1 MATESLLS
9 GDITVYFAGDAA
21 GDKQIKW
28 TGSTATTAT
37 RTVNELYT
45 ALQDLFD
52 NNTLG
57 VGDYIAKSF
66 GIPMKAVTPRV
77 YDIGLIET
85 GDDDPWFID
94 QATIEHLTGGSIQT
108 IGWTR
113 TVGSATGIVCVPITN
128 VDIVIGDV
136 GNTIT
141 HADGDSGTLLDFEDS
156 DYGTYLWIRPDS
168 NAAGNNFDS
177 TSGTLTCNAHTAT
190 QTAAANDGEK
200 RWNNIATIGAIES
213 ATDIEVAQDQ
223 TLLTKYW
230 PAGFLDRLF
239 LITDLSTDP
248 FGTIDG
254 QYFTFFAR
262 KENTLYDN
270 FLIQTD
276 EGRNV
281 VPLATAPDLNNESPS
296 LTSIAGFSITFGP
309 ATADIND
316 DTTNENYSITVN
328 CGGATLANAYRYL
341 QYLTRDGDTTLRAG
355 VEGQQYIGIDHYI
368 QYASITGTINVGDEV
383 TGSSSGAT
391 GYVASVNTTDTYV
404 MLHSSQGTFTATE
417 NLTIG
422 GNSINNI
429 SSIEIVQP
437 KKATP
442 FGNFAGGRFFGAR
455 GVLVTNFTATNN
467 YELIDDQGNSLEPP
481 TTRTFALTGMKDGT
495 EVRIFKTADSSAI
508 AGIEDMTGG
517 VGTSPDNGDGTV
529 TITGSTDNNTFTF
542 SWVYQD
548 APTSGS
554 DVPIFIAI
562 LNNEYEYI
570 SLTGLSLENSD
581 SSIPVQQRFD
591 RNFSDP

>member
-1 MATESLLS
+1 MATESLLG
-9 GDITVYFAGDAA
+9 GDITVYFPGDAA

-52 NNTLG
+52 NNTGG
-57 VGDYIAKSF
+57 VGDYIEKTF
-66 GIPMKAVTPRV
+66 GTPMKAVTPRV

-85 GDDDPWFID
+85 GDDNPWFID
-94 QATIEHLTGGSIQT
+94 QTTIEHLTGGSIQT
-108 IGWTR
+108 VGWTR

-136 GNTIT
+136 GNAIT
-141 HADGDSGTLLDFEDS
+141 HADGDAGVLLDYETG

-168 NAAGNNFDS
+168 SAAGNNFDS

-190 QTAAANDGEK
+190 QTGAATDGEK
-200 RWNNIATIGAIES
+200 RWNNIVTIGAIES

-223 TLLTKYW
+223 SLLTKYW

-239 LITDLSTDP
+239 LITDYSVDP
-248 FGTIDG
+248 WVEIDNS
-254 QYFTFFAR
+254 YFTFFAR
-262 KENTLYDN
+262 KENTLYDD
-270 FLIQTD
+270 FSIQTV

-281 VPLATAPDLNNESPS
+281 VPLATAPDLNNTSPS
-296 LTSIAGFSITFGP
+296 LTTIAGFSITFGA
-309 ATADIND
+309 ATADINA
-316 DTTNENYSITVN
+316 DTTNENYSVTVN
-328 CGGATLANAYRYL
+328 CGGETLANAYRHL

-368 QYASITGTINVGDEV
+368 QYASITGTINIGDEV
-383 TGSSSGAT
+383 TGSTSGAT
-391 GYVASVNTTDTYV
+391 GYVLSVNATDTYV

-429 SSIEIVQP
+429 SSIVVVLP

-455 GVLVTNFTATNN
+455 GVLITNFSATNQ
-467 YELIDDQGNSLEPP
+467 YELIDDQGVVREPP

-495 EVRIFKTADSSAI
+495 EVRIFKVSDSSAI

-517 VGTSPDNGDGTV
+517 VGTSPDNGNGTV
-529 TITGSTDNNTFTF
+529 TVTGATDDNTFTF

-548 APTSGS
+548 PPTSNA

-562 LNNEYEYI
+562 LNNQYEYI
-570 SLTGLSLENSD
+570 SLTGLSLENAD

>member
-1 MATESLLS
+1 MTTEVLLS
-9 GDITVYFAGDAA
+9 GDITVYFPGDAA

-28 TGSTATTAT
+28 TGSTAFTAT

-52 NNTLG
+52 NNTAG
-57 VGDYIAKSF
+57 VGNYIAYDF

-77 YDIGLIET
+77 YDFGLIER
-85 GDDDPWFID
+85 DDDPWFID
-94 QATIEHLTGGSIQT
+94 QTTIQHLTGGSIQT

-113 TVGSATGIVCVPITN
+113 TVGTDTGIVAVPITN

-141 HADGDSGTLLDFEDS
+141 HGDGDSGTLLDFEDT

-177 TSGTLTCNAHTAT
+177 TSGTLTCNGHTAT
-190 QTAAANDGEK
+190 QTDSAKDGEK
-200 RWNNIATIGAIES
+200 RWNNIVTIGAIES
-213 ATDIEVAQDQ
+213 ATDIEVAQNQ
-223 TLLTKYW
+223 SLLTKYW

-248 FGTIDG
+248 FSTIDAE
-254 QYFTFFAR
+254 YFTFYAR

-270 FLIQTD
+270 FLIQTAQ
-276 EGRNV
+276 GRNV
-281 VPLATAPDLNNESPS
+281 VPLATSPDLNNASS

-309 ATADIND
+309 ATADINA
-316 DTTNENYSITVN
+316 DTTNENYSVTVN
-328 CGGATLANAYRYL
+328 CGGDTLANVYRHL

-355 VEGQQYIGIDHYI
+355 IEGQQYIGIDHYI

-391 GYVASVNTTDTYV
+391 GYVLSVNTTDTYV

-429 SSIEIVQP
+429 SSIIVVQP

-442 FGNFAGGRFFGAR
+442 FGNFAGGKFFGAR
-455 GVLVTNFTATNN
+455 GVLITNFSATNQ
-467 YELIDDQGNSLEPP
+467 YELIDDQGVVREPP

-495 EVRIFKTADSSAI
+495 EVRIFKVSDSSAI

-517 VGTSPDNGDGTV
+517 VGTSPDNGNGTV
-529 TITGSTDNNTFTF
+529 TVTGATDDNTFTF

-548 APTSGS
+548 PPTSNA

-562 LNNEYEYI
+562 LNNQYEYI
-570 SLTGLSLENSD
+570 SLTGLSLENAD

-591 RNFSDP
+591 RNFIDP

>member
-1 MATESLLS
+1 MATEVLLS
-9 GDITVYFAGDAA
+9 GDITVYFPGDAA

-28 TGSTATTAT
+28 TGSTAFTAT

-52 NNTLG
+52 NNTAG
-57 VGDYIAKSF
+57 VGNYIAYDF

-77 YDIGLIET
+77 YDFGLIER
-85 GDDDPWFID
+85 DDDPWFID
-94 QATIEHLTGGSIQT
+94 QTTIQHLTGGSIQT

-113 TVGSATGIVCVPITN
+113 TVGTDTGIVAVPITN

-141 HADGDSGTLLDFEDS
+141 HGDGDSGTLLDFEDT

-168 NAAGNNFDS
+168 NAVGNNFDS
-177 TSGTLTCNAHTAT
+177 TSGTLTCNGHTAT
-190 QTAAANDGEK
+190 QTDSAKDGEK
-200 RWNNIATIGAIES
+200 RWNNIVTIGAIES
-213 ATDIEVAQDQ
+213 ATDIEVAQNQ
-223 TLLTKYW
+223 SLLTKYW

-248 FGTIDG
+248 FSTIDAE
-254 QYFTFFAR
+254 YFTFYAR

-270 FLIQTD
+270 FLIQTAQ
-276 EGRNV
+276 GRNV
-281 VPLATAPDLNNESPS
+281 VPLATSPDLNNASS

-309 ATADIND
+309 ATADINA
-316 DTTNENYSITVN
+316 DTTNENYSVTVN
-328 CGGATLANAYRYL
+328 CGGDTLANVYRHL

-355 VEGQQYIGIDHYI
+355 IEGQQYIGIDHYI

-391 GYVASVNTTDTYV
+391 GYVLSVNTTDTYV

-429 SSIEIVQP
+429 SSIIVVQP

-442 FGNFAGGRFFGAR
+442 FGNFAGGKFFGAR
-455 GVLVTNFTATNN
+455 GVLITNFSATNQ
-467 YELIDDQGNSLEPP
+467 YELIDDQGVVREPP

-495 EVRIFKTADSSAI
+495 EVRIFKVSDSSAI

-517 VGTSPDNGDGTV
+517 VGTSPDNGNGTV
-529 TITGSTDNNTFTF
+529 TVTGATDDNTFTF

-548 APTSGS
+548 PPTSNA

-562 LNNEYEYI
+562 LNNQYEYI
-570 SLTGLSLENSD
+570 SLTGLSLENAD

-591 RNFSDP
+591 RNFIDP

>member
-1 MATESLLS
+1 MTTEVLLG
-9 GDITVYFAGDAA
+9 GDITVYFPGDAA

-52 NNTLG
+52 NNTAG
-57 VGDYIAKSF
+57 VGDYIAYDF

-77 YDIGLIET
+77 YDFGLIER
-85 GDDDPWFID
+85 DDDPWFID
-94 QATIEHLTGGSIQT
+94 QTTIQHLTGGSIQT

-113 TVGSATGIVCVPITN
+113 TVGTATGIVAVPITN
-128 VDIVIGDV
+128 VDIVVGDV

-141 HADGDSGTLLDFEDS
+141 HADGDSGTLLDFENT

-177 TSGTLTCNAHTAT
+177 TSGTLTCNGHTAT

-200 RWNNIATIGAIES
+200 RWNNIVTIGAIES
-213 ATDIEVAQDQ
+213 ATDIEVAQNQ
-223 TLLTKYW
+223 SLLTKYW

-254 QYFTFFAR
+254 EYFTFFAR
-262 KENTLYDN
+262 KENTVYDN
-270 FLIQTD
+270 FLIQTT

-281 VPLATAPDLNNESPS
+281 VPLATSPDLNNTSPS
-296 LTSIAGFSITFGP
+296 LTTIAGFSITFGP
-309 ATADIND
+309 ATADINT

-328 CGGATLANAYRYL
+328 CGGETLANAYRYL

-355 VEGQQYIGIDHYI
+355 IEGQQYIGIDHYI

-422 GNSINNI
+422 ANSINNI
-429 SSIEIVQP
+429 SSIVVVQP

-455 GVLVTNFTATNN
+455 GVLITNFSATNL
-467 YELIDDQGNSLEPP
+467 YTLIDDQGNSIEPP
-481 TTRTFALTGMKDGT
+481 TTVNFTLTGLKDGS
-495 EVRIFKTADSSAI
+495 EVRIYQTSNSATI
-508 AGIEDMTGG
+508 AGVEDMTGG
-517 VGTSPDNGDGTV
+517 VGTTIDNGNGTV
-529 TITGSTDNNTFTF
+529 TVTGSTDNNDFNFEYT
-542 SWVYQD
+542 YQD
-548 APTSGS
+548 PPTNGS
-554 DVPIFIAI
+554 PLSIFIVI
-562 LNNEYEYI
+562 LNNAYEYERLDGVT
-570 SLTGLSLENSD
+570 LTNINQ
-581 SSIPVQQRFD
+581 SIPVQQRVD
-591 RNFSDP
+591 RNYVNP

>member
-1 MATESLLS
+1 MTTEVLLS
-9 GDITVYFAGDAA
+9 GDITVYFPGDAA

-37 RTVNELYT
+37 HTVNELYT

-52 NNTLG
+52 NNTAG
-57 VGDYIAKSF
+57 TGDYIAYDF

-77 YDIGLIET
+77 YDFGLIER
-85 GDDDPWFID
+85 DDDPWFID
-94 QATIEHLTGGSIQT
+94 QTTIQHLTGGSIQT

-113 TVGSATGIVCVPITN
+113 TVGTNTGIVAVPITN

-141 HADGDSGTLLDFEDS
+141 HGDGDSGTLLDFEDT

-177 TSGTLTCNAHTAT
+177 TSGTLTCNGHTAT
-190 QTAAANDGEK
+190 QTDSAKDGEK
-200 RWNNIATIGAIES
+200 RWNNIVTIGAIES
-213 ATDIEVAQDQ
+213 ATDIEVAQNQ

-248 FGTIDG
+248 FSTIDG
-254 QYFTFFAR
+254 EYFTFFAR

-270 FLIQTD
+270 FLIQTS

-281 VPLATAPDLNNESPS
+281 VPLATSADLNNASS

-309 ATADIND
+309 ATADINA
-316 DTTNENYSITVN
+316 DTTNENYSITIN
-328 CGGATLANAYRYL
+328 CGGDTLANAYRYL

-391 GYVASVNTTDTYV
+391 GYVLSVNTTDTYV

-422 GNSINNI
+422 ANSINNI
-429 SSIEIVQP
+429 SSIEVVQP

-455 GVLVTNFTATNN
+455 GVLITNFSATNL
-467 YELIDDQGNSLEPP
+467 YTLIDDQGNAVEPP
-481 TTRTFALTGMKDGT
+481 TTVNFTLTGLKDGS
-495 EVRIFKTADSSAI
+495 EVRIYQTSNSTAI
-508 AGIEDMTGG
+508 AGVEDMTGG
-517 VGTSPDNGDGTV
+517 VGTSVDNGDGTV
-529 TITGSTDNNTFTF
+529 TVTGSTDDNDFNFEYI
-542 SWVYQD
+542 YQD
-548 APTSGS
+548 PPTNGS
-554 DVPIFIAI
+554 PLSVFVVI
-562 LNNEYEYI
+562 LNNNYEYQRLDGVI
-570 SLTGLSLENSD
+570 LTNQNQ
-581 SSIPVQQRFD
+581 SIPIQQQLD
-591 RNFSDP
+591 RNYSNPD

>member
-1 MATESLLS
+1 MTTEVLLS
-9 GDITVYFAGDAA
+9 GDITVYFPGDAA

-37 RTVNELYT
+37 HTVNELYT

-52 NNTLG
+52 NNTAG
-57 VGDYIAKSF
+57 TGDYIAYDF

-77 YDIGLIET
+77 YDFGLIER
-85 GDDDPWFID
+85 DDDPWFID
-94 QATIEHLTGGSIQT
+94 QTTIQHLTGGSIQT

-113 TVGSATGIVCVPITN
+113 TVGTNTGIVAVPITN

-141 HADGDSGTLLDFEDS
+141 HGDGDSGTLLDFEDT

-177 TSGTLTCNAHTAT
+177 TSGTLTCNGHTAT
-190 QTAAANDGEK
+190 QTDSAKDGEK
-200 RWNNIATIGAIES
+200 RWNNIVTIGAIES
-213 ATDIEVAQDQ
+213 ATDIEVAQNQ

-248 FGTIDG
+248 FSTIDG
-254 QYFTFFAR
+254 EYFTFFAR

-270 FLIQTD
+270 FLIQTS

-281 VPLATAPDLNNESPS
+281 VPLATSADLNNASS

-309 ATADIND
+309 ATADINA
-316 DTTNENYSITVN
+316 DTTNENYSITIN
-328 CGGATLANAYRYL
+328 CGGDTLANAYRYL

-383 TGSSSGAT
+383 TGDSSGAT
-391 GYVASVNTTDTYV
+391 GYVLSVNTTDTYV

-422 GNSINNI
+422 ANSINNI
-429 SSIEIVQP
+429 SSIEVVQP

-455 GVLVTNFTATNN
+455 GVLITNFSATNL
-467 YELIDDQGNSLEPP
+467 YTLIDDQGNAVEPP
-481 TTRTFALTGMKDGT
+481 TTVNFTLTGLKDGS
-495 EVRIFKTADSSAI
+495 EVRIYQTSNSTAI
-508 AGIEDMTGG
+508 AGVEDMTGG
-517 VGTSPDNGDGTV
+517 VGTSVDNGDGTV
-529 TITGSTDNNTFTF
+529 TVTGSTDDNDFNFEYI
-542 SWVYQD
+542 YQD
-548 APTSGS
+548 PPTNGS
-554 DVPIFIAI
+554 PLSVFVVI
-562 LNNEYEYI
+562 LNNNYEYQRLDGVI
-570 SLTGLSLENSD
+570 LTNQNQ
-581 SSIPVQQRFD
+581 SIPIQQQLD
-591 RNFSDP
+591 RNYSNPD

>member
-1 MATESLLS
+1 MTTEVLLS
-9 GDITVYFAGDAA
+9 GDITVYFPGDAA

-37 RTVNELYT
+37 HTVNELYT

-52 NNTLG
+52 NNTAG
-57 VGDYIAKSF
+57 TGDYIAYDF

-77 YDIGLIET
+77 YDFGLIER
-85 GDDDPWFID
+85 DDDPWFID
-94 QATIEHLTGGSIQT
+94 QTTIQHLTGGSIQT

-113 TVGSATGIVCVPITN
+113 TVGTATGIVAVPITN

-141 HADGDSGTLLDFEDS
+141 HGDGDSGTLLDFEDT

-177 TSGTLTCNAHTAT
+177 TSGTLTCNGHTAT
-190 QTAAANDGEK
+190 QTDAAKDGEK
-200 RWNNIATIGAIES
+200 RWNNIVTIGAIES
-213 ATDIEVAQDQ
+213 ATDIEVAQNQ

-248 FGTIDG
+248 FSTIDG
-254 QYFTFFAR
+254 EYFTFFAR

-270 FLIQTD
+270 FLIQTS

-281 VPLATAPDLNNESPS
+281 VPLATSADLNNASS

-309 ATADIND
+309 ATADINA
-316 DTTNENYSITVN
+316 DTTNENYSITIN
-328 CGGATLANAYRYL
+328 CGGDTLANAYRYL

-422 GNSINNI
+422 ANSINNI
-429 SSIEIVQP
+429 SSIEVVQP

-455 GVLVTNFTATNN
+455 GVLITNFSATNL
-467 YELIDDQGNSLEPP
+467 YTLIDDQGNAVEPP
-481 TTRTFALTGMKDGT
+481 TTVNFTLTGLKDGS
-495 EVRIFKTADSSAI
+495 EVRIYQTSNSTAI
-508 AGIEDMTGG
+508 AGVEDMTGG
-517 VGTSPDNGDGTV
+517 VGTSVDNGDGTV
-529 TITGSTDNNTFTF
+529 TVTGSTDDNDFNFEYI
-542 SWVYQD
+542 YQD
-548 APTSGS
+548 PPTNGS
-554 DVPIFIAI
+554 PLSVFVVI
-562 LNNEYEYI
+562 LNNNYEYQRLDGVI
-570 SLTGLSLENSD
+570 LTNQNQ
-581 SSIPVQQRFD
+581 SIPIQQQLD
-591 RNFSDP
+591 RNYSNPD

>member
-1 MATESLLS
+1 MTTEVLLS
-9 GDITVYFAGDAA
+9 GDITVYFPGDAA

-37 RTVNELYT
+37 HTVNELYT

-52 NNTLG
+52 NNTAG
-57 VGDYIAKSF
+57 TGDYIAYDF

-77 YDIGLIET
+77 YDFGLIER
-85 GDDDPWFID
+85 DDDPWFID
-94 QATIEHLTGGSIQT
+94 QTTIQHLTGGSIQT

-113 TVGSATGIVCVPITN
+113 TVGTNTGIVAVPITN

-141 HADGDSGTLLDFEDS
+141 HGDGDSGTLLDFEDT

-177 TSGTLTCNAHTAT
+177 TSGTLTCNGHTAT
-190 QTAAANDGEK
+190 QTDSAKDGEK
-200 RWNNIATIGAIES
+200 RWNNIVTIGAIES
-213 ATDIEVAQDQ
+213 ATDIEVAQNQ

-248 FGTIDG
+248 FSTIDG
-254 QYFTFFAR
+254 EYFTFFAR

-270 FLIQTD
+270 FLIQTS

-281 VPLATAPDLNNESPS
+281 VPLATSADLNNASS

-309 ATADIND
+309 ATADINA
-316 DTTNENYSITVN
+316 DTTNENYSITIN
-328 CGGATLANAYRYL
+328 CGGDTLANAYRYL

-429 SSIEIVQP
+429 SSIEVVQP

-455 GVLVTNFTATNN
+455 GVLITNFSATNL
-467 YELIDDQGNSLEPP
+467 YTLIDDQGNAVEPP
-481 TTRTFALTGMKDGT
+481 TTVNFTLTGLKDGS
-495 EVRIFKTADSSAI
+495 EVRIYQTSNSTAI
-508 AGIEDMTGG
+508 AGVEDMTGG
-517 VGTSPDNGDGTV
+517 VGTSVDNGDGTV
-529 TITGSTDNNTFTF
+529 TVTGSTDDNDFNFEYI
-542 SWVYQD
+542 YQD
-548 APTSGS
+548 PPTNGS
-554 DVPIFIAI
+554 PLSVFVVI
-562 LNNEYEYI
+562 LNNNYEYQRLDGVI
-570 SLTGLSLENSD
+570 LTNQNQ
-581 SSIPVQQRFD
+581 SIPIQQQLD
-591 RNFSDP
+591 RNYSNPD

>member
-1 MATESLLS
+1 MTTEVLLS
-9 GDITVYFAGDAA
+9 GDITVYFPGDAA

-28 TGSTATTAT
+28 TGSTAFTAT

-52 NNTLG
+52 NNTAG
-57 VGDYIAKSF
+57 TGDYIAYDF

-77 YDIGLIET
+77 YDFGLIER
-85 GDDDPWFID
+85 DDDPWFID
-94 QATIEHLTGGSIQT
+94 QTTIQHLTGGSIQT

-113 TVGSATGIVCVPITN
+113 TVGTNTGIVAVPITN

-141 HADGDSGTLLDFEDS
+141 HGDGDSGTLLDFEDT

-177 TSGTLTCNAHTAT
+177 TSGTLTCNGHTAT
-190 QTAAANDGEK
+190 QTDAAKDGEK
-200 RWNNIATIGAIES
+200 RWNNIVTIGAIES

-254 QYFTFFAR
+254 EYFTFYAR

-270 FLIQTD
+270 FLIQTS

-281 VPLATAPDLNNESPS
+281 VPLATSADLNNASS

-309 ATADIND
+309 ATADINA
-316 DTTNENYSITVN
+316 DTTNENYSITIN
-328 CGGATLANAYRYL
+328 CGGDTLANAYRYL

-422 GNSINNI
+422 ANSINNI
-429 SSIEIVQP
+429 SSIEVVQP

-455 GVLVTNFTATNN
+455 GVLITNFSATNL
-467 YELIDDQGNSLEPP
+467 YTLIDDQGNAVEPP
-481 TTRTFALTGMKDGT
+481 TTVNFTLTGLKDGS
-495 EVRIFKTADSSAI
+495 EVRIYQTSNSTAI
-508 AGIEDMTGG
+508 AGVEDMTGG
-517 VGTSPDNGDGTV
+517 VGTSVDNGDGTV
-529 TITGSTDNNTFTF
+529 TVTGSTDDNDFNFEYI
-542 SWVYQD
+542 YQD
-548 APTSGS
+548 PPTNGS
-554 DVPIFIAI
+554 PLSVFVVI
-562 LNNEYEYI
+562 LNNNYEYQRLDGVI
-570 SLTGLSLENSD
+570 LTNQNQ
-581 SSIPVQQRFD
+581 SIPIQQQLD
-591 RNFSDP
+591 RNYSNPD

>member
-1 MATESLLS
+1 MATEVLLS
-9 GDITVYFAGDAA
+9 GDITVYFPGDAA

-28 TGSTATTAT
+28 TGSTAFTAT

-52 NNTLG
+52 NNTAG
-57 VGDYIAKSF
+57 VGNYIAYDF

-77 YDIGLIET
+77 YDFGLIER
-85 GDDDPWFID
+85 DDDPWFID
-94 QATIEHLTGGSIQT
+94 QTTIQHLTGGSIQT

-113 TVGSATGIVCVPITN
+113 TVGTDTGIVAVPITN

-141 HADGDSGTLLDFEDS
+141 HGDGDSGTLLDFEDT

-177 TSGTLTCNAHTAT
+177 TSGTLTCNGHTAT
-190 QTAAANDGEK
+190 QTDSAKDGEK
-200 RWNNIATIGAIES
+200 RWNNIVTIGAIES
-213 ATDIEVAQDQ
+213 ATDIEVAQNQ
-223 TLLTKYW
+223 SLLTKYW

-248 FGTIDG
+248 FSTIDAE
-254 QYFTFFAR
+254 YFTFYAR

-270 FLIQTD
+270 FLIQTAQ
-276 EGRNV
+276 GRNV
-281 VPLATAPDLNNESPS
+281 VPLATSPDLNNASS

-309 ATADIND
+309 ATADINA
-316 DTTNENYSITVN
+316 DTTNENYSVTVN
-328 CGGATLANAYRYL
+328 CGGDTLANVYRHL

-355 VEGQQYIGIDHYI
+355 IEGQQYIGIDHYI

-391 GYVASVNTTDTYV
+391 GYVLSVNTTDTYV

-429 SSIEIVQP
+429 SSIIVVQP

-442 FGNFAGGRFFGAR
+442 FGNFAGGKFFGAR
-455 GVLVTNFTATNN
+455 GVLITNFSATNQ
-467 YELIDDQGNSLEPP
+467 YELIDDQGVVREPP

-495 EVRIFKTADSSAI
+495 EVRIFKVSDSSAI

-517 VGTSPDNGDGTV
+517 VGTSPDNGNGTV
-529 TITGSTDNNTFTF
+529 TVTGATDDNTFTF

-548 APTSGS
+548 PPTSNA

-562 LNNEYEYI
+562 LNNQYEYI
-570 SLTGLSLENSD
+570 SLTGLSLENAD

-591 RNFSDP
+591 RNFIDP

>member
-1 MATESLLS
+1 MTTEVLLS
-9 GDITVYFAGDAA
+9 GDITVYFPGDAA

-28 TGSTATTAT
+28 TGSTAFTAT

-52 NNTLG
+52 NNTAG
-57 VGDYIAKSF
+57 VGNYIAYDF

-77 YDIGLIET
+77 YDFGLIER
-85 GDDDPWFID
+85 DDDPWFID
-94 QATIEHLTGGSIQT
+94 QTTIQHLTGGSIQT

-113 TVGSATGIVCVPITN
+113 TVGTDTGIVAVPITN

-141 HADGDSGTLLDFEDS
+141 HGDGDSGTLLDFEDT

-168 NAAGNNFDS
+168 NAVGNNFDS
-177 TSGTLTCNAHTAT
+177 TSGTLTCNGHTAT
-190 QTAAANDGEK
+190 QTDSAKDGEK
-200 RWNNIATIGAIES
+200 RWNNIVTIGAIES
-213 ATDIEVAQDQ
+213 ATDIEVAQNQ
-223 TLLTKYW
+223 SLLTKYW

-248 FGTIDG
+248 FSTIDAE
-254 QYFTFFAR
+254 YFTFYAR

-270 FLIQTD
+270 FLIQTAQ
-276 EGRNV
+276 GRNV
-281 VPLATAPDLNNESPS
+281 VPLATSPDLNNASS

-309 ATADIND
+309 ATADINA
-316 DTTNENYSITVN
+316 DTTNENYSVTVN
-328 CGGATLANAYRYL
+328 CGGDTLANVYRHL

-355 VEGQQYIGIDHYI
+355 IEGQQYIGIDHYI

-391 GYVASVNTTDTYV
+391 GYVLSVNTTDTYV

-429 SSIEIVQP
+429 SSIIVVQP

-442 FGNFAGGRFFGAR
+442 FGNFAGGKFFGAR
-455 GVLVTNFTATNN
+455 GVLITNFSATNQ
-467 YELIDDQGNSLEPP
+467 YELIDDQGVVREPP

-495 EVRIFKTADSSAI
+495 EVRIFKVSDSSAI

-517 VGTSPDNGDGTV
+517 VGTSPDNGNGTV
-529 TITGSTDNNTFTF
+529 TVTGATDDNTFTF

-548 APTSGS
+548 PPTSNA

-562 LNNEYEYI
+562 LNNQYEYI
-570 SLTGLSLENSD
+570 SLTGLSLENAD

-591 RNFSDP
+591 RNFIDP

>member
-1 MATESLLS
+1 MTTEVLLS
-9 GDITVYFAGDAA
+9 GDITVYFPGDAA

-28 TGSTATTAT
+28 TGSTAFTAT

-52 NNTLG
+52 NNTAG
-57 VGDYIAKSF
+57 TGDYIAYDF

-77 YDIGLIET
+77 YDFGLIER
-85 GDDDPWFID
+85 DDDPWFID
-94 QATIEHLTGGSIQT
+94 QTTIQHLTGGSIQT

-113 TVGSATGIVCVPITN
+113 TVGTATGIVAVPITN

-141 HADGDSGTLLDFEDS
+141 HGDGDSGTLLDFEDT

-177 TSGTLTCNAHTAT
+177 TSGTLTCNGHTAT
-190 QTAAANDGEK
+190 QTDSAKDGEK
-200 RWNNIATIGAIES
+200 RWNNIVTIGAIES
-213 ATDIEVAQDQ
+213 ATDIEVAQNQ

-248 FGTIDG
+248 FSTIDG
-254 QYFTFFAR
+254 EYFTFFAR

-270 FLIQTD
+270 FLIQTS

-281 VPLATAPDLNNESPS
+281 VPLATSADLNNASS

-309 ATADIND
+309 ATADINA
-316 DTTNENYSITVN
+316 DTTNENYSITIN
-328 CGGATLANAYRYL
+328 CGGDTLANAYRYL

-391 GYVASVNTTDTYV
+391 GYVLSVNTTDTYV

-422 GNSINNI
+422 ANSINNI
-429 SSIEIVQP
+429 SSIEVVQP

-455 GVLVTNFTATNN
+455 GVLITNFSATNL
-467 YELIDDQGNSLEPP
+467 YTLIDDQGNAVEPP
-481 TTRTFALTGMKDGT
+481 TTVNFTLTGLKDGS
-495 EVRIFKTADSSAI
+495 EVRIYQTSNSTAI
-508 AGIEDMTGG
+508 AGVEDMTGG
-517 VGTSPDNGDGTV
+517 VGTSVDNGDGTV
-529 TITGSTDNNTFTF
+529 TVTGSTDDNDFNFEYI
-542 SWVYQD
+542 YQD
-548 APTSGS
+548 PPTNGS
-554 DVPIFIAI
+554 PLSVFVVI
-562 LNNEYEYI
+562 LNNNYEYQRLDGVI
-570 SLTGLSLENSD
+570 LTNQNQ
-581 SSIPVQQRFD
+581 SIPIQQQLD
-591 RNFSDP
+591 RNYSNPD

>member
-1 MATESLLS
+1 MTTEVLLS
-9 GDITVYFAGDAA
+9 GDITVYFPGDAA

-28 TGSTATTAT
+28 TGSTAFTAT

-52 NNTLG
+52 NNTAG
-57 VGDYIAKSF
+57 TGDYIAYDF

-77 YDIGLIET
+77 YDFGLIER
-85 GDDDPWFID
+85 DDDPWFID
-94 QATIEHLTGGSIQT
+94 QTTIQHLTGGSIQT

-113 TVGSATGIVCVPITN
+113 TVGTATGIVAVPITN

-141 HADGDSGTLLDFEDS
+141 HGDGDSGTLLDFEDT

-177 TSGTLTCNAHTAT
+177 TSGTLTCNGHTAT
-190 QTAAANDGEK
+190 QTDAAKDGEK
-200 RWNNIATIGAIES
+200 RWNNIVTIGAIES
-213 ATDIEVAQDQ
+213 ATDIEVAQNQ

-248 FGTIDG
+248 FSIIDG
-254 QYFTFFAR
+254 EYFTFYAR

-270 FLIQTD
+270 FLIQTS

-281 VPLATAPDLNNESPS
+281 VPLATSADLNNASS

-309 ATADIND
+309 ATADINA
-316 DTTNENYSITVN
+316 DTTNENYSITIN
-328 CGGATLANAYRYL
+328 CGGDTLANAYRYL

-429 SSIEIVQP
+429 SSIVIVQP

-455 GVLVTNFTATNN
+455 GVLITNFTATNL
-467 YELIDDQGNSLEPP
+467 YTLITDQGVAVEPP
-481 TTRTFALTGMKDGT
+481 TTVNFTLTGLKDGS
-495 EVRIFKTADSSAI
+495 EVRIYQTSNSTAI
-508 AGIEDMTGG
+508 AGVEDMTGG
-517 VGTSPDNGDGTV
+517 VGTSIDNGDGTV
-529 TITGSTDNNTFTF
+529 TVTGSTDDNDFNFEYI
-542 SWVYQD
+542 YQD
-548 APTSGS
+548 PPTNGS
-554 DVPIFIAI
+554 PLSVFVVI
-562 LNNEYEYI
+562 LNNNYEYQRLDGVI
-570 SLTGLSLENSD
+570 LTNQNQ
-581 SSIPVQQRFD
+581 SIPIQQQLD
-591 RNFSDP
+591 RNYSNPD

>member
-1 MATESLLS
+1 MTTEVLLS
-9 GDITVYFAGDAA
+9 GDITVYFPGDAA

-28 TGSTATTAT
+28 TGSTAFTAT

-52 NNTLG
+52 NNTAG
-57 VGDYIAKSF
+57 TGDYIAYDF

-77 YDIGLIET
+77 YDFGLIER
-85 GDDDPWFID
+85 DDDPWFID
-94 QATIEHLTGGSIQT
+94 QTTIQHLTGGSIQT

-113 TVGSATGIVCVPITN
+113 TVGTNTGIVAVPITN

-141 HADGDSGTLLDFEDS
+141 HGDGDSGTLLDFEDT

-177 TSGTLTCNAHTAT
+177 TSGTLTCNGHTAT
-190 QTAAANDGEK
+190 QTDSAKDGEK
-200 RWNNIATIGAIES
+200 RWNNIVTIGAIES
-213 ATDIEVAQDQ
+213 ATDIEVAQNQ

-248 FGTIDG
+248 FSTIDG
-254 QYFTFFAR
+254 EYFTFFAR

-270 FLIQTD
+270 FLIQTS

-281 VPLATAPDLNNESPS
+281 VPLATSADLNNASS

-309 ATADIND
+309 ATADINA
-316 DTTNENYSITVN
+316 DTTNENYSITIN
-328 CGGATLANAYRYL
+328 CGGDTLANAYRYL

-429 SSIEIVQP
+429 SSIVVIQP

-455 GVLVTNFTATNN
+455 GVLITNFSATNL
-467 YELIDDQGNSLEPP
+467 YTLIDDQGNAVEPP
-481 TTRTFALTGMKDGT
+481 TTVNFTLTGLKDGS
-495 EVRIFKTADSSAI
+495 EVRIYQTSNSTAI
-508 AGIEDMTGG
+508 AGVEDMTGG
-517 VGTSPDNGDGTV
+517 VGTSVDNGDGTV
-529 TITGSTDNNTFTF
+529 TVTGSTDDNDFNFEYI
-542 SWVYQD
+542 YQD
-548 APTSGS
+548 PPTNGS
-554 DVPIFIAI
+554 PLSVFVVI
-562 LNNEYEYI
+562 LNNNYEYQRLDGVI
-570 SLTGLSLENSD
+570 LTNQNQ
-581 SSIPVQQRFD
+581 SIPIQQQLD
-591 RNFSDP
+591 RNYSNPD